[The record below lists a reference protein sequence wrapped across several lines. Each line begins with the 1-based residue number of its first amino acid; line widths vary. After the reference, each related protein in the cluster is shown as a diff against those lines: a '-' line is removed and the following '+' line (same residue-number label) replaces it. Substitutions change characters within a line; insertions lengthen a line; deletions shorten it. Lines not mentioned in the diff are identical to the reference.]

1 VWPHQ
6 GRVEGEDHLPRPAA
20 DSLPDAAQ
28 GTISL
33 FRGQGMLLT
42 HIQHGVH
49 QDAEVLFC
57 QAAFQLGGL
66 QHVVVH
72 GVVPPL
78 RQD

>member
-1 VWPHQ
+1 
-6 GRVEGEDHLPRPAA
+6 
-20 DSLPDAAQ
+20 
-28 GTISL
+28 
-33 FRGQGMLLT
+33 MLLT